1 MLPAEGQLL
10 AGMIRQP
17 NRVRRILPH
26 GSGIPATSRA
36 TRPPRYHPPMRILL
50 VEDDAVLRDV
60 MLRKLRESGHRVDEA
75 ATDEDAEHL
84 WRVQA
89 FDVVLLDL
97 NLPLNKRPQSGLAS
111 GLSVLR
117 GARARGD
124 RTPVLVLTAR
134 NRTEERIA
142 GLNAG
147 ADDYIGKPFDLAE
160 VEARLRAIVRRTM
173 GTHDKVQVGGL
184 ALDRQNR
191 RFSVHGQSLEL
202 PAREF
207 EVLWELMT
215 PAGRVVSKREMA
227 EKLSDLEDY
236 LGDNALEAF
245 ISRLRKKLVGSGVQ
259 IRTLRGLGYLLE
271 AEP

>member
-1 MLPAEGQLL
+1 
-10 AGMIRQP
+10 
-17 NRVRRILPH
+17 
-26 GSGIPATSRA
+26 
-36 TRPPRYHPPMRILL
+36 MRILL
-50 VEDDAVLRDV
+50 IEDDVVLRDV
-60 MLRKLRESGHRVDEA
+60 MVRSLRDAGHRVDVAGTLEEA
-75 ATDEDAEHL
+75 DQLWQMPGFDA
-84 WRVQA
+84 
-89 FDVVLLDL
+89 VLLDL
-97 NLPLNKRPQSGLAS
+97 NLPHSAHPRSGLGS
-111 GLSVLR
+111 GLTALKS
-117 GARARGD
+117 ARSRGD

-134 NRTEERIA
+134 NRTDERIA

-173 GTHDKVQVGGL
+173 GTQDQVQVGGL

-191 RFSVHGQSLEL
+191 RFAVHGQSLEL

-245 ISRLRKKLVGSGVQ
+245 ISRLRKKLVGSGVH